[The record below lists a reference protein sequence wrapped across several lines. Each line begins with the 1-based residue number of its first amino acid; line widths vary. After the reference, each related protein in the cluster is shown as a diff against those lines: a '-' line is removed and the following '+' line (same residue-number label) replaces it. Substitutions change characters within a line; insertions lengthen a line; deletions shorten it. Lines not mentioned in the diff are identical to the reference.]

1 LNRDAAAYWIP
12 RLRGANAG
20 NDSGVRVIILRIT
33 IARTISS
40 HQQRSPLLPFH
51 QSKNGIDRY
60 CLELGHSAARASRSR
75 LEEMFEF

>member
-1 LNRDAAAYWIP
+1 MP
-12 RLRGANAG
+12 RRTGFPAFAG
-20 NDSGVRVIILRIT
+20 NDSGVRGIVLRIT

-40 HQQRSPLLPFH
+40 HQHRSPHPPFH

-60 CLELGHSAARASRSR
+60 CLELGHFAALASRSR